1 MDHSFSR
8 RLEMALTDQF
18 IAIEI
23 SATHLILLNFLMESK
38 RKVVLIVTKVTESR
52 RMKWF
57 GQRTR
62 NK

>member
-1 MDHSFSR
+1 
-8 RLEMALTDQF
+8 MALTDQV

-23 SATHLILLNFLMESK
+23 SATHLILPNFLMESK
-38 RKVVLIVTKVTESR
+38 RKVVRIVTKVTESR

-62 NK
+62 NE